1 MGRQFLLKAR
11 EASAALLISDKD
23 LVPQPLTIFG
33 TLQWSWGLNLIGML
47 TTPKGSERS
56 PRKSRQ
62 TLYNLLTLNSNP
74 RKKNDMVK
82 LALEFGH
89 SRDSKHFQTFP
100 NSISLSVDTLRTA
113 LGKFLVENLRHL
125 PDSSR
130 FCWAHWSWVHSYVV
144 GLITVFL
151 HFPSSI
157 FFCNNNLLNTDHMQ
171 HDNLLRVAIV
181 TEE

>member
-11 EASAALLISDKD
+11 EASTALPISDKD
-23 LVPQPLTIFG
+23 LVPQPLTMIFG

-74 RKKNDMVK
+74 RKKSDMVK

-89 SRDSKHFQTFP
+89 SRDSKHFQTLP
-100 NSISLSVDTLRTA
+100 NSISVYQWTLLEQRLVSCWWRTCDTYRIRA
-113 LGKFLVENLRHL
+113 
-125 PDSSR
+125 DSAK
-130 FCWAHWSWVHSYVV
+130 CTEAEY
-144 GLITVFL
+144 I
-151 HFPSSI
+151 
-157 FFCNNNLLNTDHMQ
+157 HM
-171 HDNLLRVAIV
+171 L
-181 TEE
+181 

>member
-1 MGRQFLLKAR
+1 MLINNKYIQVQLEMGRQFLLKAR

-82 LALEFGH
+82 MALEFGH
-89 SRDSKHFQTFP
+89 SRASKHFQT
-100 NSISLSVDTLRTA
+100 LSVYQWTLLEQRLVSSWWRTCDTYRIRADSAERTEA
-113 LGKFLVENLRHL
+113 E
-125 PDSSR
+125 
-130 FCWAHWSWVHSYVV
+130 Y
-144 GLITVFL
+144 I
-151 HFPSSI
+151 
-157 FFCNNNLLNTDHMQ
+157 HM
-171 HDNLLRVAIV
+171 L
-181 TEE
+181 